1 MRELLCKRC
10 SLWCERANALQ
21 EVCVIAHVG
30 ACSLRK
36 AIRTIRQSGSGLWD
50 AIQTIRL
57 GGYSLRE
64 AMRTILLCCI
74 VFVCFQMGA
83 LSKSC
88 FFVFPLGEKCETH
101 HLLRVFRKSA
111 KNIIF

>member
-21 EVCVIAHVG
+21 EVCVCAHVG

-36 AIRTIRQSGSGLWD
+36 AIRTIWQSGSGLWD
-50 AIQTIRL
+50 AIRTIRL
-57 GGYSLRE
+57 GSYSLRE
-64 AMRTILLCCI
+64 AMRTIRLCCI

-83 LSKSC
+83 LCKSC
-88 FFVFPLGEKCETH
+88 FCIFVRGKM
-101 HLLRVFRKSA
+101 R
-111 KNIIF
+111 NQ